1 MNTYSKALRHIN
13 IKDVKQKHQQKI
25 IEQKLQEEAE
35 EKEREYLKSLMEI
48 KKYDWRKE
56 IERVDNKVEEEV
68 IVNTVDDFG
77 YDWRGEFFR
86 DKRKYFDVENLDE
99 GMTTKDF
106 EYLYGLSI
114 SNIQIDSSLG
124 RIQNNSAQEIVQAS
138 SEVTDYQFGTSFP
151 GSFIN
156 SIGDGQII
164 SQSKVDALAFLDTTY
179 GNVSGSDNRF
189 TLTTGPEGLPPEG
202 QSPPGSVVSTTN
214 LQTALG
220 VTLPAGVPNGNLG
233 GTPIEGSAIKRVFTK
248 AEPGKR
254 INFNWQFASSE
265 DALGAGSV
273 DDYAFVA
280 IKGTVTKFVSVLTK
294 GLTYAGQFIYTVQ
307 PEDIVDGKVE
317 IGIGVMDVF
326 DPYVQTALTISNFGT
341 FWAAGSLGS
350 TTDAADLGMSVAA
363 GMPQSQQKKE
373 AEKEKTQQQTK
384 VEKTVAQ
391 YQTSLNNFVS
401 ELENLEK
408 ELQKQSQAP
417 QPTSQDLKLGP
428 QDPDLIQKLR
438 DGKPLSQVEVEKLFP
453 DPSER
458 KDFLNFYNAK
468 NSIDGYI
475 SMLDKLKSSPI
486 KGAGGQADYNY
497 YTRPAMLKAHIEE
510 PKAKL
515 QQLEQQFIQKYG
527 YNPSNFAGKPITFDT
542 QKDIK
547 LQQQIADLK
556 AQAAKLKADAK
567 QQEFNAYATA
577 SLIVLGAGLL
587 TVAALTSS
595 TAVAVPS
602 AAARVSTALDALKKS
617 ADAAKAAR
625 AAAARSMGQNSKGTG
640 MGDRWS
646 GPQFNSYEP
655 QGEVISEKSSPK
667 RLKTVQQALYPG
679 QPSPNGFPDTPPPEM
694 VNGYHPDY
702 GQKDNMYN
710 TLDKT
715 SADSMPLTG
724 NGKIDKKIKA
734 ARKQSK

>member
-1 MNTYSKALRHIN
+1 MNTYSKALRHISMR
-13 IKDVKQKHQQKI
+13 DVKQKHQQKLT
-25 IEQKLQEEAE
+25 EQKIQEEVR
-35 EKEREYLKSLMEI
+35 EKEKQYIKSVMET
-48 KKYDWRKE
+48 KKFDWRKE
-56 IERVDNKVEEEV
+56 IEQVDNKVKEEV

-77 YDWRGEFFR
+77 YDWRGELVR
-86 DKRKYFDVENLDE
+86 DRSKYFETGSLEE
-99 GMTTKDF
+99 GMTSKDF

-114 SNIQIDSSLG
+114 TNLQIDSSLG
-124 RIQNNSAQEIVQAS
+124 RVQNNNAQEIVQAS
-138 SEVTDYQFGTSFP
+138 SEYSEYQFGDAFP

-156 SIGDGQII
+156 SIGDNQII

-189 TLTTGPEGLPPEG
+189 TLTTGPEGFPPTG

-363 GMPQSQQKKE
+363 GMPQSQQKKKSE
-373 AEKEKTQQQTK
+373 EPYSLPGYMNVQGGGQQITKTYPNSTPTPGTQTPQ
-384 VEKTVAQ
+384 TFQ
-391 YQTSLNNFVS
+391 TPQTSQITSISPLMNLQNMISKQGGAFAVGYLTGMEKNFPQEFKQVMNAVPG
-401 ELENLEK
+401 LKTLYDKMQNFEK
-408 ELQKQSQAP
+408 
-417 QPTSQDLKLGP
+417 
-428 QDPDLIQKLR
+428 
-438 DGKPLSQVEVEKLFP
+438 V
-453 DPSER
+453 
-458 KDFLNFYNAK
+458 AK
-468 NSIDGYI
+468 NLTQSGIKNKNMSQLDLAMKYNTAAIEVMGQI
-475 SMLDKLKSSPI
+475 SDKLSGIKTPKPSSTPPKPTQPKPQLDKYGRQIGTPLPPGVQQDMEKGGKTASPVGDAAIMAAAAALLKGGFKGGASSTETGLQLPA
-486 KGAGGQADYNY
+486 KGSAEWTRMAKE
-497 YTRPAMLKAHIEE
+497 YTRANPGQYNPFMTNA
-510 PKAKL
+510 
-515 QQLEQQFIQKYG
+515 QNQLMQKYG
-527 YNPSNFAGKPITFDT
+527 VGTNAMP
-542 QKDIK
+542 
-547 LQQQIADLK
+547 LK
-556 AQAAKLKADAK
+556 SLK
-567 QQEFNAYATA
+567 
-577 SLIVLGAGLL
+577 
-587 TVAALTSS
+587 
-595 TAVAVPS
+595 
-602 AAARVSTALDALKKS
+602 
-617 ADAAKAAR
+617 
-625 AAAARSMGQNSKGTG
+625 
-640 MGDRWS
+640 
-646 GPQFNSYEP
+646 NSYQP